1 MAYISYEH
9 NDIRGVGEVDGD
21 TLIPLQGIEVI
32 GRTSSLEAL
41 AGADRL
47 IQQRLSISDVRVLPA
62 VTDPARVICVGLNY
76 RDHIAETGR
85 EFPTYPVMF
94 PKYASSLIGAY
105 DDIAVP
111 PESSEVDYEGE
122 MAVVIGRTGRRII
135 EENALDHVLGYTVA
149 NDITMRDFQYR
160 THQWMQG
167 KAWDASTPLGP
178 RVVCPDEVDLA
189 SCGIRTIVNGEKVQ
203 ESDLSQL
210 LFTVPNLIATIS
222 TFTTLEPG
230 DVILTGTPGGVG
242 YRRKPQLL
250 LKPGDHVSVE
260 IDGVGSV
267 SNRLVAEVL

>member
-1 MAYISYEH
+1 MAYISFEH

-21 TLIPLQGIEVI
+21 TLIPLQGIDAI

-47 IQQRLSISDVRVLPA
+47 TQERLPISDVRVLPA

-111 PESSEVDYEGE
+111 PESAEVDYEGE
-122 MAVVIGRTGRRII
+122 MAVIIGRTGRRIT

-178 RVVCPDEVDLA
+178 CIVCPGEVDLA
-189 SCGIRTIVNGEKVQ
+189 SCGIRTVVNGEKVQ

-267 SNRLVAEVL
+267 SSRLVAEVL